1 MGRRFDTVSFLSDLG
16 VGSDTVGVVRA
27 IVRDLAPHAVVVD
40 LTHAIAPYDVRGGSL
55 SLARAIGYVPSGVVV
70 ASVDPASD
78 RPHVAVEV
86 AGGEGVL
93 VGPDNGVLAPAVA
106 IAGGAE
112 RAVVLSD
119 DALHLPSP
127 GGLLAVRDIYA
138 PVAAHLCNG
147 VDLDALGEPIAVE
160 ALLPGVVPL
169 ARVGDDGAVVG
180 EVLWV
185 NHLGDCQLNLGADD
199 LGLDESMGVGVRLE
213 VVAGTGP
220 EPMTRVAEW
229 LGAPTSTAVVAGAIG
244 AVVDPYGMV
253 ALVASRRSA
262 ADELRLGVGDQVVVR
277 VDRGGSAPPTSAGST
292 SPVSLRPTRRD

>member
-1 MGRRFDTVSFLSDLG
+1 MVRRFDTVSFLSDLG

-40 LTHAIAPYDVRGGSL
+40 LTHAVAPYDVRGGSL

-119 DALHLPSP
+119 PALHLPSP

-147 VDLDALGEPIAVE
+147 IDLAELGEVVAVE

-169 ARVGDDGAVVG
+169 PRTGDDGSVVA

-185 NHLGDCQLNLGADD
+185 NHLGDCQLNVGADD
-199 LGLDESMGVGVRLE
+199 LGLGDGAGRGVRLE
-213 VVAGTGP
+213 VVAGTGRD
-220 EPMTRVAEW
+220 PMTRVAEW
-229 LGAPTSTAVVAGAIG
+229 LGAGSVTVVTGAIG
-244 AVVDPYGMV
+244 AAVDPYGMV

-262 ADELRLGVGDQVVVR
+262 AEELRIGTGDQVVVR
-277 VDRGGSAPPTSAGST
+277 VLRDGGTAAGAQGTT
-292 SPVSLRPTRRD
+292 SPVTLRSPRRD